1 MTIWAPVVA
10 ALGASFLTG
19 GFGFGGIWWQQHR
32 LGRAAAAQEKAA
44 YHQLISHS
52 LSFAAR
58 ASTLRNVMQTRSGL
72 KEGVDV
78 TFRLR
83 RPFDPMELHDWL
95 VKDFEPINDAWS
107 KIQMIGTA
115 ASIDTATQLLDACAD
130 LIAIATTPGTAH
142 GKVASTMKGIAFTAE
157 QQEALQ
163 AATKHVTETRE
174 AFIKVTRKELGKEA
188 VVLPLE
194 RAARPVPA
202 KEEDRHH
209 GAVTTATAPRS
220 PIERLEAER

>member
-10 ALGASFLTG
+10 ALGASLLTG

-32 LGRAAAAQEKAA
+32 LGRAAAVQEKAVA

-52 LSFAAR
+52 LSLAAR

-107 KIQMIGTA
+107 KVQMIGTV
-115 ASIDTATQLLDACAD
+115 ASIDSATQLLDACAD
-130 LIAIATTPGTAH
+130 LIGIATTPGTAH
-142 GKVASTMKGIAFTAE
+142 GKMTSTVKGIAFTTE

-163 AATKHVTETRE
+163 AATKHVAETRE
-174 AFIKVTRKELGKEA
+174 AFIVVIREELGKEA
-188 VVLPLE
+188 AVLPLE
-194 RAARPVPA
+194 RAERPVPV
-202 KEEDRHH
+202 KED
-209 GAVTTATAPRS
+209 V
-220 PIERLEAER
+220 

>member
-32 LGRAAAAQEKAA
+32 LGRAAAVQEKAVS

-58 ASTLRNVMQTRSGL
+58 ASTLRNVMQARSGL

-115 ASIDTATQLLDACAD
+115 ASIDAATQLLDACAD
-130 LIAIATTPGTAH
+130 LIGIATMPGTAH
-142 GKVASTMKGIAFTAE
+142 SKVASTVKGIAFTAE
-157 QQEALQ
+157 QQEALR
-163 AATKHVTETRE
+163 AAIERLTETRE
-174 AFIKVTRKELGKEA
+174 AFIRVTREELGKEA

-194 RAARPVPA
+194 RAARPVSV
-202 KEEDRHH
+202 KED
-209 GAVTTATAPRS
+209 V
-220 PIERLEAER
+220 